1 MEKRIQRIVC
11 ISVVLLCVCTL
22 VEVISSIYK
31 PPLTEWDKKNIE
43 TARAEVQEILNADPD
58 SFPEAT
64 YAFDNET
71 AVADAE
77 KVDVGKVYDSFPGL
91 YSSVIGKEVNDETLK
106 EAGLLIR
113 YHRGRYYAINYTTE
127 GKLLIF
133 LFAENESGEPWRAE
147 THYLV
152 TPGCGL
158 ADAKQFFSVVRP
170 GVSRQKI
177 DGSFPATEIY
187 PSNNL
192 SAALYLLDDMTAV
205 DIGYHYEG
213 DPDTATKKDVT
224 VPSSGEIC
232 FIVLGKYSILPY
244 LLPQDLALI
253 S

>member
-31 PPLTEWDKKNIE
+31 LPLTEWDKKNIE

-106 EAGLLIR
+106 EAGLDCVLD
-113 YHRGRYYAINYTTE
+113 GA
-127 GKLLIF
+127 GAVVVSQLPAAGAMFFLPKLRMKRI
-133 LFAENESGEPWRAE
+133 
-147 THYLV
+147 
-152 TPGCGL
+152 
-158 ADAKQFFSVVRP
+158 
-170 GVSRQKI
+170 
-177 DGSFPATEIY
+177 
-187 PSNNL
+187 
-192 SAALYLLDDMTAV
+192 
-205 DIGYHYEG
+205 
-213 DPDTATKKDVT
+213 
-224 VPSSGEIC
+224 
-232 FIVLGKYSILPY
+232 SILRV
-244 LLPQDLALI
+244 